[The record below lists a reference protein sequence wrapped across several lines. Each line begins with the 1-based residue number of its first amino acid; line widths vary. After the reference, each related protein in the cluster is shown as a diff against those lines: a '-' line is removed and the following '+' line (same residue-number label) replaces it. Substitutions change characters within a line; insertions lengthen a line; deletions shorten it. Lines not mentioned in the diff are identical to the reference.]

1 MDLMKFAVAAFLL
14 FILISCV
21 DFHKGEYLNRI
32 RSMEKQLASLQSEAN
47 EFDSLKLEELTQHYE
62 KVKLTAQSITDTLSI
77 ETAIL
82 LDEHLI
88 AMRKIDPCLE
98 KISILRKNA
107 DSEKETL
114 KNLKSDVRNSYGK
127 RDKYGEYVSR
137 EEAKVD
143 SLQVLLNEID
153 REYAEIIEVH
163 EKKYAILLESLNNF
177 TRTE

>member
-1 MDLMKFAVAAFLL
+1 MDLMKFAFAVFLS
-14 FILISCV
+14 FVLISCV

-32 RSMEKQLASLQSEAN
+32 RSMEKQLTSLERGAN
-47 EFDSLKLEELTQHYE
+47 EYDSLKLEELAQHYE
-62 KVKLTAQSITDTLSI
+62 QVKRTAQGITDTLSI

-98 KISILRKNA
+98 KMSILKKNT
-107 DSEKETL
+107 DSEREVL

-127 RDKYGEYVSR
+127 RDKYGEYLSR

-143 SLQVLLNEID
+143 SLQALLNEID
-153 REYAEIIEVH
+153 REYDEIIEVH
-163 EKKYAILLESLNNF
+163 EKKYAILIESLNNF
-177 TRTE
+177 TSAE